1 MTTIL
6 EGHKVDGE
14 QVKESL
20 AEAREVLNRAEG
32 EVLLDFSAVRRI
44 NPSGL
49 NAMEEFAAAAEGKAV
64 KVALRGVNV
73 DVYKVLKL
81 ARLSARFMF
90 VS

>member
-6 EGHKVDGE
+6 EWHKVDGE

-49 NAMEEFAAAAEGKAV
+49 NAMDEFATAAEGKAV